1 MASET
6 TRRRFVWAVGV
17 SIAATTVL
25 TAWIALS
32 VGGRTVT
39 IYVDDIATVV
49 AALVATAF
57 CVLAARPGQDTKR
70 KLWSLLAV
78 ALGLWALAETV
89 WAVYELILRK
99 DVPVPSWADV
109 GYLGAIP
116 FAVAA
121 LASHPATGRSATR
134 KARYVLDGLLIACA
148 LLFLS
153 WSLILSPLGHTTD
166 IGTAAGIVTFA
177 YPFGDAVLLF
187 FIVLAIRGMRGGN
200 RLSLWCLL
208 GGLVAMAVADSAYAF
223 VSAHGYTSGQVMD
236 VGWIVGYLG
245 IALGAIAARL
255 PAPAMQITES
265 RSPTLAVLAAPFLV
279 VLAALAVAAA
289 KMQIGAGLDSA
300 AQLMLGALIVLTLA
314 RQALLAREFVASA
327 GTRAPNASVR
337 LIGAATGQPQDGGSH
352 AWS

>member
-1 MASET
+1 MGSIT
-6 TRRRFVWAVGV
+6 TRRRFAWAVGV
-17 SIAATTVL
+17 SISTTTVL

-32 VGGRTVT
+32 VGGRMVT

-57 CVLAARPGQDTKR
+57 CVQAARFGWGAER
-70 KLWSLLAV
+70 KLWTLLAI
-78 ALGLWALAETV
+78 ALGLWSMAETV
-89 WAVYELILRK
+89 WAVYELVLAR
-99 DVPVPSWADV
+99 DVPVLSWADV

-166 IGTAAGIVTFA
+166 VGTAEGIVTFA
-177 YPFGDAVLLF
+177 YPFGDVVLVF

-223 VSAHGYTSGQVMD
+223 VSAQGYTSGQVMD

-255 PAPAMQITES
+255 PAPAGQIAES
-265 RSPTLAVLAAPFLV
+265 RSPTLAVIAAPFLV
-279 VLAALAVAAA
+279 VLAALTVAAG
-289 KMQIGAGLDSA
+289 KLQTGAGLDTVA
-300 AQLMLGALIVLTLA
+300 LLMLGALIALMLG
-314 RQALLAREFVASA
+314 RQALLLREYVTMA
-327 GTRAPNASVR
+327 GRRAPTVAAR
-337 LIGAATGQPQDGGSH
+337 LISAATGRPQGGGSDG
-352 AWS
+352 WS